1 MRKLHILAAIFLLSS
16 FSVFI
21 FMLNKHREEVRY
33 KQYIIHKEAIAL
45 KKNIHC
51 YYSRINKLRT
61 F

>member
-45 KKNIHC
+45 KK
-51 YYSRINKLRT
+51 YTLLL